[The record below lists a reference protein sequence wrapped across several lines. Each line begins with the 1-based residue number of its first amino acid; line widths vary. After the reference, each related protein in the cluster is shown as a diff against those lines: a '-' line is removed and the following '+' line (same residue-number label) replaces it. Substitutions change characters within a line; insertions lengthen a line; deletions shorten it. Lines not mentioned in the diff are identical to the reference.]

1 MHRQLKRVQPIHA
14 VTLFRVS
21 EQLVRVSF
29 TLYEEVLL
37 LLQRWNFPQMN
48 LGKQGRQGAL
58 TGCSAGMRK
67 HTRGTVPQ
75 CYRTHANTICE
86 FSNFHKLGDS
96 NLGYSQQQQKKN
108 RIFAAFEMPLD
119 GAEAPSD
126 RKRRL
131 WRRLVA
137 RRC

>member
-96 NLGYSQQQQKKN
+96 NLGYSQQQQKKKSH
-108 RIFAAFEMPLD
+108 I
-119 GAEAPSD
+119 
-126 RKRRL
+126 
-131 WRRLVA
+131 
-137 RRC
+137 RCFRDATRWSQSPV